1 MTTVLSLIF
10 PALMAYAAASDLLTM
25 TIPNKL
31 TLLVGAGFAV
41 FALATGLSGTAI
53 FLHLCAGALVLAAC
67 FAMFALGWMGGG
79 DAKLAAGI
87 ALWLGFEPLVDYMLI
102 AAIGGG
108 ALTLLI
114 LFVRG
119 NPVPTVVLGWTW
131 FARLHDHRAGVPY
144 GIALAGAAL
153 VVYPESP
160 LLKGLIG

>member
-1 MTTVLSLIF
+1 MLTVLSLVF

-25 TIPNKL
+25 RIPNKL
-31 TLLVGAGFAV
+31 ILLLVAAFAA
-41 FALATGLSGTAI
+41 FALATGLSPTAI
-53 FLHLCAGALVLAAC
+53 ALHACAGALMLAAC

-79 DAKLAAGI
+79 DAKLAAAI
-87 ALWLGFEPLVDYMLI
+87 ALWLGFEPLIDYMLV

-114 LFVRG
+114 LFARG
-119 NPVPTVVLGWTW
+119 MPVPTVALGWRW

-153 VVYPESP
+153 LIYPESP
-160 LLKGLIG
+160 VLKALVG

>member
-1 MTTVLSLIF
+1 MTMVLSLIF

-31 TLLVGAGFAV
+31 TLLIVATFAIFAV
-41 FALATGLSGTAI
+41 ATGLSGTAI
-53 FLHLCAGALVLAAC
+53 FLHVCAGALVLSAC
-67 FAMFALGWMGGG
+67 FVMFALGWMGGG

-119 NPVPTVVLGWTW
+119 TPVPTVVLGWSW

-153 VVYPESP
+153 LVYPESP
-160 LLKGLIG
+160 LLKSLVG

>member
-1 MTTVLSLIF
+1 MTTALSLVF

-31 TLLVGAGFAV
+31 TLVIVAAFAV
-41 FALATGLSGTAI
+41 VAIATGLSVTAI
-53 FLHLCAGALVLAAC
+53 GLHVCAGALMLAAC
-67 FAMFALGWMGGG
+67 FAMFAMGWMGGG

-87 ALWLGFEPLVDYMLI
+87 ALWLGFEPLIEYMLA

-119 NPVPTVVLGWTW
+119 TPVPSVALGWTW

-153 VVYPESP
+153 LIYPESP
-160 LLKGLIG
+160 LLKALVG

>member
-1 MTTVLSLIF
+1 MTMVLSLVF

-31 TLLVGAGFAV
+31 TLLIVATFAIFAV
-41 FALATGLSGTAI
+41 VTGLAGTAI
-53 FLHLCAGALVLAAC
+53 LLHVCAGALVLAVC
-67 FAMFALGWMGGG
+67 FVMFALGWMGGG

-87 ALWLGFEPLVDYMLI
+87 ALWLGFEPLVDYLLV

-119 NPVPTVVLGWTW
+119 TPVPTVVIGWSW

-153 VVYPESP
+153 LVYPESP
-160 LLKGLIG
+160 LLKGLVG

>member
-31 TLLVGAGFAV
+31 TLLIVAAFAV

-53 FLHLCAGALVLAAC
+53 LLHIGAGALMLAAC
-67 FAMFALGWMGGG
+67 FAMFAFGWMGGG

-87 ALWLGFEPLVDYMLI
+87 ALWLGFEPLVDYMLV

-114 LFVRG
+114 LLVRG

>member
-31 TLLVGAGFAV
+31 TLLIVAAFAV

-53 FLHLCAGALVLAAC
+53 LLHIGAGALMLAAC
-67 FAMFALGWMGGG
+67 FAMFAFGWMGGG

-87 ALWLGFEPLVDYMLI
+87 ALWLGFEPLVDYMLV

-114 LFVRG
+114 LLVRG

-153 VVYPESP
+153 VIYPESP